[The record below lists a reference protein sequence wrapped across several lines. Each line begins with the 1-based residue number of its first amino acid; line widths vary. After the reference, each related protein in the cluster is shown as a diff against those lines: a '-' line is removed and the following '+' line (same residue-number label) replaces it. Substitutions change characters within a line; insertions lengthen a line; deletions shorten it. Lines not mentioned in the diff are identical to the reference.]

1 MDEYDVKVQNYK
13 GSMDF
18 YAYSFDFCAK
28 GQISSVLE
36 KKSQEYDGSSVGCP
50 RPKSTKNTNFFTPS
64 TKSHVW

>member
-36 KKSQEYDGSSVGCP
+36 KKSQEYDGSSVSEQDEG
-50 RPKSTKNTNFFTPS
+50 FMFDIDL
-64 TKSHVW
+64 